1 MTTTDPDSAAA
12 AVTALV
18 QDVARRHASDPEAA
32 AAALA
37 GLGLELIGIPEPAGS
52 GGEPADLAAALTAV
66 GRAGLGVP
74 VLPRAVAAWVLAGAG
89 VPGGPATVAFGA
101 GETVTVPWARDC
113 ESLVLCPPSGPVS
126 VVALNPSAVRP
137 GVDLAG
143 DPLDLVD
150 LSRLPRPEPLPAAP
164 AAGAVVARAAV
175 LSAAQLSGFA
185 DGALELTRRYVQQRE
200 QFGAPLA
207 KLPAVARGLAEMR
220 ARVTEATAGVEAGLA
235 GLDDPGDGPGSA
247 AVAFIAAATAAT
259 AVARIAHQLHG
270 AIGVTAEYSLH
281 RWTTRLWS
289 GRDWPR
295 SQAEWTDQLGRV
307 REEDSAWRVT
317 AFDRPGR

>member
-1 MTTTDPDSAAA
+1 MTTTDPDSTAG

-18 QDVARRHASDPEAA
+18 QDVARRHADDPAA
-32 AAALA
+32 AAAAIA
-37 GLGLELIGIPEPAGS
+37 GLGLELIGVPEPAGS
-52 GGEPADLAAALTAV
+52 GGEPGDLAAALAAV

-89 VPGGPATVAFGA
+89 APGGPATIAFGA
-101 GETVTVPWARDC
+101 GETVTAPWARDC
-113 ESLVLCPPSGPVS
+113 TRLVLCPPSGPVS
-126 VVALNPSAVRP
+126 VVALDAAAVQA

-143 DPLDLVD
+143 DPLDRID
-150 LSRLPRPEPLPAAP
+150 LSLLPRPEPLPAAP
-164 AAGAVVARAAV
+164 AAGAVAARAAV

-235 GLDDPGDGPGSA
+235 GLGDPGGGLEAA

-259 AVARIAHQLHG
+259 AVARAAHQLHG

-295 SQAEWTDQLGRV
+295 PQVEWADQLGRV
-307 REEDSAWRVT
+307 RAEEEVWRVT
-317 AFDRPGR
+317 AFDRT